1 MKNFNKLF
9 AILFL
14 LTGTLIYGQGGAYGI
29 LDPVSA
35 GMGNTY
41 TANSRGIYAIGHN
54 PANLAFN
61 NNNDIVEFN
70 TVLPIPS
77 ITMLMGTDFISIS
90 EYNYFFGGVEEN
102 GKTVGRYLTD
112 DDKTRL
118 KNLFANGGTILSDL
132 SIDYLSVAVYLKPQ
146 IGTIAFKMSD
156 NFGFYT
162 HLPAQL
168 SDLALEGNPLG
179 SAYNFGDAS
188 MDGQYLRTYSLS
200 YARQIPEIPQTIFK
214 KVSVGF
220 TLNFISGFAMVKS
233 ERIGTS
239 FETKENGNIEAKGD
253 NLIYAAFSNDFG
265 VKYDFDSIDV
275 ESNMGAFPEPAG
287 SGFGLDLG
295 FAAQLDDVLSFG
307 LSITGIGSMTW
318 DKNVA
323 EYSSDVAMVINDL
336 TDQEVRD
343 SLADL
348 LTGKGKRVD
357 SYETDL
363 PTALHL
369 GVTYQ
374 LDKAPFIKSFP
385 GTLLIALDYNQGFNN
400 VARNSKVARWSLGFE
415 WRPWKVFPIRTGFS
429 FGGKD
434 KNPAWSFGTGLDWN
448 SFEFSFAAYN
458 FGNLMQA
465 NDAKKISLAFGTRW
479 RI

>member
-1 MKNFNKLF
+1 MKNLYKIY
-9 AILFL
+9 AVLFL
-14 LTGTLIYGQGGAYGI
+14 LLGSSVFGQGGAYGI

-41 TANSRGIYAIGHN
+41 TAGSRGIYAIGHN

-61 NNNDIVEFN
+61 NNNDAVEFN
-70 TVLPIPS
+70 TVLPLPS
-77 ITMLMGTDFISIS
+77 MTLLVGTDFISIS
-90 EYNYFFGGVEEN
+90 EYNYFFGGVEQN
-102 GKTVGRYLTD
+102 GKTVARHLTD

-118 KNLFANGGTILSDL
+118 KKLFADGGTLLADF
-132 SIDYLSVAVYLKPQ
+132 SIDYLSFAIYLKPQ

-156 NFGFYT
+156 NSGFYA

-168 SDLALEGNPLG
+168 SDFALEGNPLG
-179 SAYNFGDAS
+179 SYYNFSDAS
-188 MDGQYLRTYSLS
+188 IDFQYLRTYSLS

-214 KVSVGF
+214 KVSAGIS
-220 TLNFISGFAMVKS
+220 LNFISGFSMIKS
-233 ERIGTS
+233 ERIRTT
-239 FETKENGNIEAKGD
+239 FETKVNGEIEAVGD
-253 NLIYAAFSNDFG
+253 NLIYTAFSPDFG
-265 VKYDFDSIDV
+265 VEYDFDSIDV
-275 ESNMGAFPEPAG
+275 ESNIGAFPKPAG
-287 SGFGLDLG
+287 SGFGLDFG

-307 LSITGIGSMTW
+307 LSVTGIGSVTW

-323 EYSSDVAMVINDL
+323 EYSSNKAMIV
-336 TDQEVRD
+336 TDITDESVRD

-348 LTGKGKRVD
+348 LTANGKSAE
-357 SYETDL
+357 SYKTDL

-385 GTLLIALDYNQGFNN
+385 GTLLIALDYNQGFND

-415 WRPWKVFPIRTGFS
+415 WRPWKIFPIRTGFS

-434 KNPAWSFGTGLDWN
+434 KKPAWSFGTGIDTN
-448 SFEFSFAAYN
+448 TFEFSFAAYN

-465 NDAKKISLAFGTRW
+465 NDATKISLAFGTRW